1 MFGSSFSITSL
12 HFPISLSIFHISL
25 SLSLSLSLSV
35 VNMCM
40 CKRQYQQKKALTEA
54 ADHYKFAYLWAS
66 LVIPQH
72 KYSKFDFFFLFSFR
86 AKGK

>member
-1 MFGSSFSITSL
+1 MFGSSFRITSL

-25 SLSLSLSLSV
+25 SLSLSLSHEYVHVQKAISA
-35 VNMCM
+35 
-40 CKRQYQQKKALTEA
+40 KKALTEA